1 MLLCMTSTDAVNVR
15 RARIA
20 RVRMIRHRVVAGA
33 LALFVATWVL
43 ITLMLVTGHDPALAR
58 QASAKA
64 AATQTTASSDSTSS
78 AGKLSSAG
86 KVSSAGKSSST
97 GSSSTTGSS
106 ASIGSSSVTSS
117 QS

>member
-86 KVSSAGKSSST
+86 KSSST